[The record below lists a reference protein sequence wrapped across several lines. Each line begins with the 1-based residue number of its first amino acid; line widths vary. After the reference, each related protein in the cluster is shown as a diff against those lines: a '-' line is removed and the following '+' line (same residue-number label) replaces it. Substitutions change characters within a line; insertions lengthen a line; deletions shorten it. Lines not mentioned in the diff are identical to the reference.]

1 MKTPRVVSATR
12 FIPAT
17 PEVIFNL
24 LADPREHARFD
35 GSGTLQEVQSA
46 PARLSK
52 GATFTMGMKIGRR
65 YHTKNTVVV
74 FEENRAIAWHHF
86 AQFVWRYDLVPAD
99 GGTTLTESFDYS
111 KPWGR
116 LIERFGWP
124 ERNRTSIEATLRRIE
139 EVVTS
144 PS

>member
-1 MKTPRVVSATR
+1 MKNSRVVSATR
-12 FIPAT
+12 FIPAA
-17 PEVIFNL
+17 PEVIFDL

-35 GSGTLQEVQSA
+35 GSGTLQEVQRA
-46 PARLSK
+46 PARLFK

-86 AQFVWRYDLVPAD
+86 AQFVWRYDLVPAE

-124 ERNRTSIEATLRRIE
+124 ERNRVNMEATLRRIE

>member
-1 MKTPRVVSATR
+1 MKAPRVVAATR
-12 FIPAT
+12 FIPA
-17 PEVIFNL
+17 PPDDIFNL
-24 LADPREHARFD
+24 LADPREHSRFD

-46 PARLSK
+46 PVRLSK

-86 AQFVWRYDLVPAD
+86 AQFVWRYDLVPSD
-99 GGTTLTESFDYS
+99 GGTMVSESFDYS

-124 ERNRTSIEATLRRIE
+124 ARNLTSIEATLRRIE
-139 EVVTS
+139 EIVTS